1 MIPTPKFMAA
11 ETEGPDKLI
20 LSGQCPPLQQSLNVI
35 VGLLSKEQKSQRI
48 QVSKEKK
55 KLCH

>member
-1 MIPTPKFMAA
+1 MAA